1 MVTSLTYYPGF
12 PSLKFQKDKKFRR
25 YIQIWGPEV
34 PSEQLF
40 LDNHVGWNA
49 VYAKGIM
56 MKETLEEIG
65 ARLRE
70 LRELS
75 EVTAEE
81 MSDYLKVPPEK
92 YNCYEE
98 GKLDIP
104 ASVLIEAAR
113 KLDVDVGLLL
123 TGQEPK
129 MNIYTVTRKGE
140 GTEVERRKQYR
151 YQSLAGKFMHK
162 KAEIFIVTVEPLN
175 GMSASKPSV
184 YSHKGQEFD
193 YVLEGTLKITIRDQE
208 VVLQEG
214 DSIFFDSS
222 YGHFMEALENKQA
235 KMLVIVM

>member
-1 MVTSLTYYPGF
+1 
-12 PSLKFQKDKKFRR
+12 
-25 YIQIWGPEV
+25 
-34 PSEQLF
+34 
-40 LDNHVGWNA
+40 
-49 VYAKGIM
+49 

-75 EVTAEE
+75 KVTVGE
-81 MSDYLKVPPEK
+81 MSNYLKIPEET

-129 MNIYTVTRKGE
+129 MNIYTVTRSGE

-162 KAEIFIVTVEPLN
+162 KAEIFIVTVEPRK
-175 GMSASKPSV
+175 GMVADKPSI

-193 YVLEGTLKITIRDQE
+193 YVLEGTLKIYIRDQE
-208 VVLQEG
+208 VVLNEG

-222 YGHFMEALENKQA
+222 YGHFMEALENKSV
-235 KMLVIVM
+235 KMLVAVM

>member
-1 MVTSLTYYPGF
+1 
-12 PSLKFQKDKKFRR
+12 
-25 YIQIWGPEV
+25 
-34 PSEQLF
+34 
-40 LDNHVGWNA
+40 
-49 VYAKGIM
+49 

-81 MSDYLKVPPEK
+81 MSDYLKVSSET

-129 MNIYTVTRKGE
+129 MNIYTVTRDGE

-162 KAEIFIVTVEPLN
+162 KAEFFIVTVESKK
-175 GMSASKPSV
+175 SASINKPSI

-193 YVLEGTLKITIRDQE
+193 YVLEGTLKINIKNQE
-208 VVLQEG
+208 VVLHKG

-222 YGHFMEALENKQA
+222 YGHFMEALENKPVKILA
-235 KMLVIVM
+235 VVM

>member
-1 MVTSLTYYPGF
+1 
-12 PSLKFQKDKKFRR
+12 
-25 YIQIWGPEV
+25 
-34 PSEQLF
+34 
-40 LDNHVGWNA
+40 
-49 VYAKGIM
+49 

-75 EVTAEE
+75 KVTSEE
-81 MSDYLKVPPEK
+81 MSNYLKVSSDT
-92 YNCYEE
+92 YACYEE

-129 MNIYTVTRKGE
+129 MNIYTVTRSGE
-140 GTEVERRKQYR
+140 GIEVERRKQYR

-162 KAEIFIVTVEPLN
+162 KAEIFIVTVEPKK
-175 GMSASKPSV
+175 GASINKPSI

-193 YVLEGTLKITIRDQE
+193 YVLEGAIKINIRNQE
-208 VVLQEG
+208 VILNEG

-222 YGHFMEALENKQA
+222 YGHFMEALENKQV
-235 KMLVIVM
+235 KMLAVVM

>member
-1 MVTSLTYYPGF
+1 
-12 PSLKFQKDKKFRR
+12 
-25 YIQIWGPEV
+25 
-34 PSEQLF
+34 
-40 LDNHVGWNA
+40 
-49 VYAKGIM
+49 

-70 LRELS
+70 LRDLS
-75 EVTAEE
+75 AVTAEE
-81 MSDYLKVPPEK
+81 MSDYLKVPSET

-129 MNIYTVTRKGE
+129 MNIFTVTRSDE
-140 GTEVERRKQYR
+140 GVEVERRKQYR

-162 KAEIFIVTVEPLN
+162 KAEIFIVTIEPRN
-175 GMSASKPSV
+175 GTSVNKPSI

-193 YVLEGTLKITIRDQE
+193 YVLEGTLKINIRNQE
-208 VVLQEG
+208 IILKEG
-214 DSIFFDSS
+214 DSIFLDSS
-222 YGHFMEALENKQA
+222 YGHFMEALENKPV
-235 KMLVIVM
+235 KMLAVIM

>member
-1 MVTSLTYYPGF
+1 
-12 PSLKFQKDKKFRR
+12 
-25 YIQIWGPEV
+25 
-34 PSEQLF
+34 
-40 LDNHVGWNA
+40 
-49 VYAKGIM
+49 

-75 EVTAEE
+75 KVTVGE
-81 MSDYLKVPPEK
+81 MSNYLKVPEET

-113 KLDVDVGLLL
+113 RLDVDVGLLL

-129 MNIYTVTRKGE
+129 MNIYTVTRSGE
-140 GTEVERRKQYR
+140 GTEAERRKQYR

-162 KAEIFIVTVEPLN
+162 KAEIFIVTVEPRI
-175 GMSASKPSV
+175 GMAVDKPSI

-193 YVLEGTLKITIRDQE
+193 YVLEGTIKIHIRDQE
-208 VVLQEG
+208 VVLSEG

-222 YGHFMEALENKQA
+222 YGHMMEALDNKPV
-235 KMLVIVM
+235 KMLAVVM